1 MMSDFRLPKLTPM
14 TSTSKKKPIRNM
26 GRNDYKVTPNTTLN
40 DADKDKNPQNPDE
53 KNINKESD
61 LERIKIKVKK
71 ETDEK
76 KLYNFQQIYS

>member
-1 MMSDFRLPKLTPM
+1 
-14 TSTSKKKPIRNM
+14 M
-26 GRNDYKVTPNTTLN
+26 GLNDDKVTPTTTLN

-53 KNINKESD
+53 KKINKESD